1 MAKMHSFQSISSTK
15 SWSSGKNY
23 KAPQP
28 PLKAKLKLW
37 WTKDSN
43 KRQCYL
49 WLGFTCLILAIIIA
63 MIIILQRFL
72 KGSEKYS
79 REEID
84 ENYFLN
90 GQKIKPNDKWQQ
102 KIREDKTSNG
112 NVVLI

>member
-1 MAKMHSFQSISSTK
+1 MHSFQSISSTK

-37 WTKDSN
+37 WTKNSN

-49 WLGFTCLILAIIIA
+49 WLSFTCLILAIIIV
-63 MIIILQRFL
+63 MIIVLQRFL

-84 ENYFLN
+84 EIISLELQTAEKSNLLTN
-90 GQKIKPNDKWQQ
+90 GDK
-102 KIREDKTSNG
+102 K
-112 NVVLI
+112 